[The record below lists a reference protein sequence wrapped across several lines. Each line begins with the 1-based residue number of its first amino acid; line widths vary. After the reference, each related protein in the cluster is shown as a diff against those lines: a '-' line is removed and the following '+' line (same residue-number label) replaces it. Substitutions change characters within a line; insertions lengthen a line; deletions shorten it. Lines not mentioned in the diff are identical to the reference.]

1 MNETPQP
8 HNAPV
13 KKNSTSQRIWLNT
26 VIFSIFLFVILC
38 AYYLIQGHSS
48 DLFSLN
54 ILLAI
59 TGMVL
64 IGLSYALSGITYF
77 WNFADSKLIYRKQL
91 GLAGF
96 YLVLVHATF
105 SFMNYFFI
113 PNSPKP
119 QFELGYT
126 WNVAG
131 IGISN
136 IFAFIAGVTALA
148 IFLFIALISTQ
159 YAMMALGGIRWRKYL
174 RLGYIAYFII
184 VIHFGLKRYNEWAAW
199 LSVRVGLPPLSLL
212 LLIFVAFV
220 LLLRLGLSVGLQGRK
235 KPVVTGKQTT
245 A

>member
-1 MNETPQP
+1 MGDEHEVHNQP
-8 HNAPV
+8 E
-13 KKNSTSQRIWLNT
+13 KKTGKAQPKRIWLNT
-26 VIFSIFLFVILC
+26 VIFSILLFIVLC

-54 ILLAI
+54 IILAL

-91 GLAGF
+91 GLSGF

-105 SFMNYFFI
+105 SFVNYFFI

-119 QFELGYT
+119 QFELGHM
-126 WNVAG
+126 WVIAG
-131 IGISN
+131 ISISN
-136 IFAFIAGVTALA
+136 VFAFAAGVTALA
-148 IFLFIALISTQ
+148 ILLFVALISTN
-159 YAMMALGGIRWRKYL
+159 YAMMALGGMRWRRYL
-174 RLGYIAYFII
+174 RFGYWAYLII

-212 LLIFVAFV
+212 LLIFVGFV
-220 LLLRLGLSVGLQGRK
+220 LLLRLALSVGLKGRT
-235 KPVVTGKQTT
+235 KPK